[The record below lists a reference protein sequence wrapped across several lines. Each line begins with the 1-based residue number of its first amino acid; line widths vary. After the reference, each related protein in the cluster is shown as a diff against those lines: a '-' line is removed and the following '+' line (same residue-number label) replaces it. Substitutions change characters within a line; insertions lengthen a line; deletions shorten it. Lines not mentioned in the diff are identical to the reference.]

1 MFTKKV
7 INSES
12 LTASID
18 KAGEAFCLAITQIV
32 DISNQA
38 DATIKQHE
46 EEIAALQKENESLKQ
61 VSERAN
67 RINEKLAAIFE

>member
-18 KAGEAFCLAITQIV
+18 KAGEAFRLAITQMI

-38 DATIKQHE
+38 DETIKQHE

>member
-18 KAGEAFCLAITQIV
+18 KAGEAFRLAITQMIDV
-32 DISNQA
+32 SN
-38 DATIKQHE
+38 
-46 EEIAALQKENESLKQ
+46 
-61 VSERAN
+61 
-67 RINEKLAAIFE
+67 

>member
-12 LTASID
+12 LAASID
-18 KAGEAFCLAITQIV
+18 KAGEAFRLAITQMIDV
-32 DISNQA
+32 SNQA
-38 DATIKQHE
+38 NATIKQHE

>member
-18 KAGEAFCLAITQIV
+18 KAGEAFRLAITQMI

-38 DATIKQHE
+38 DTTIKQHE

>member
-7 INSES
+7 INLES

-18 KAGEAFCLAITQIV
+18 KAGEAFRLAITQMIDV
-32 DISNQA
+32 SNQA
-38 DATIKQHE
+38 NATIKQHE

-67 RINEKLAAIFE
+67 RINEKLTAIFE